1 VRVLLLTHRLPYAPN
16 RGDRIRA
23 YHLVRS
29 IAAYADV
36 DLVSLVHDAEEMSHV
51 GDLGSLARVR
61 PIRVRRVRN
70 MALGALSLAGRRPLT
85 HALLDS
91 PDIASALRDTLEQRH
106 PDVVLAYCS
115 GMARFAMEAPLAGL
129 PYVLDLVD
137 VDSEKWASLART
149 SVWPRRLI
157 YSREATTLGTFER
170 AAASDAFATFVV
182 NERER
187 DALLTLAPR
196 CRVHVVPN
204 GIDVAAFAP
213 LDSPAPSA
221 NVVFCGVM
229 DYEPNVAAA
238 SWLAREVWP
247 LVLAQRADA
256 RLQLVGSSPARAV
269 QSLAAVDSSVEVTG
283 TVPAVQPFLWN
294 AAVSVAPL
302 HVARGIQNKVLE
314 ALAAGV
320 PAVVS
325 SAVVDGLPLEARA
338 GCMVANTAHEV
349 ARAVVELLSLDPG
362 ERRACAAL
370 ADLTRL
376 SWESRLAGVR
386 AVLEEAAANR
396 HGTAPLNAN

>member
-36 DLVSLVHDAEEMSHV
+36 DLVSLVHDAEEMRHV
-51 GDLGSLARVR
+51 GDLGSLARVT
-61 PIRVRRVRN
+61 PVRVRRVRN
-70 MALGALSLAGRRPLT
+70 MALGGLAFAGRRPLT

-91 PDIASALRDTLEQRH
+91 PDIGSVLRDALEQRH

-115 GMARFAMEAPLAGL
+115 GMVRFAMEAPLAGL

-137 VDSEKWASLART
+137 VDSEKWAALART
-149 SVWPRRLI
+149 SAWPRRLV
-157 YSREATTLGTFER
+157 YRREATTLGAFER
-170 AAASDAFATFVV
+170 AAVSDAFATLVV

-187 DALLTLAPR
+187 DALLALAPR

-247 LVLAQRADA
+247 LVLTQRADA
-256 RLQLVGSSPARAV
+256 RLKLVGSSPARAV
-269 QSLAAVDSSVEVTG
+269 HSLAAADSSVEVTG
-283 TVPAVQPFLWN
+283 TVAAVQPYLWN

-302 HVARGIQNKVLE
+302 QVARGIQNKVLE

-325 SAVVDGLPLEARA
+325 TAVFDGLPLEARA
-338 GCMVANTAHEV
+338 GCAVANTAHEV
-349 ARAVVELLSLDPG
+349 AGAVLELLSLDPG
-362 ERRACAAL
+362 ARRARATQ
-370 ADLTRL
+370 ADLSRL
-376 SWESRLAGVR
+376 SWDSRLAGVR
-386 AVLEEAAANR
+386 TILEAAAADGR
-396 HGTAPLNAN
+396 GPLPSAAC

>member
-1 VRVLLLTHRLPYAPN
+1 
-16 RGDRIRA
+16 
-23 YHLVRS
+23 
-29 IAAYADV
+29 
-36 DLVSLVHDAEEMSHV
+36 
-51 GDLGSLARVR
+51 
-61 PIRVRRVRN
+61 
-70 MALGALSLAGRRPLT
+70 
-85 HALLDS
+85 
-91 PDIASALRDTLEQRH
+91 
-106 PDVVLAYCS
+106 
-115 GMARFAMEAPLAGL
+115 
-129 PYVLDLVD
+129 
-137 VDSEKWASLART
+137 
-149 SVWPRRLI
+149 
-157 YSREATTLGTFER
+157 
-170 AAASDAFATFVV
+170 
-182 NERER
+182 
-187 DALLTLAPR
+187 
-196 CRVHVVPN
+196 VHVIPN

-269 QSLAAVDSSVEVTG
+269 QSLATVDSTVEVTG

-302 HVARGIQNKVLE
+302 QVARGIQNKVLE

-325 SAVVDGLPLEARA
+325 SAVFDGLPFEARA
-338 GCMVANTAHEV
+338 GCTVANTAHEV
-349 ARAVVELLSLDPG
+349 ARAVVELLSLDAG
-362 ERRACAAL
+362 ERRSRAAL

-386 AVLEEAAANR
+386 AVLEAAAANR